1 MASDRQPRTRAG
13 KAASSNSQLT
23 PHTILD
29 EGPTDIT
36 KRLSTTEKTQRLLRV
51 LSLNISENNLLNP
64 VTGGNPTDFVLGV
77 VKSMRS
83 AGRRWFWDM
92 PVVLIETDSSQYMDP
107 PRKEGKKQPPIMAS
121 YFIFGDRLPETLAE
135 DPKLSPFI
143 HENVY
148 LKLQPPE
155 GGKPLYLFPVEG
167 KISTALQRIST
178 APPPPI
184 EGVAEQSKHLVD
196 VSSLGR
202 YLPNSPEDARRLL
215 VVHEVVSGAPL
226 DVNNIHDRLEDVTL
240 IQFSGEDKK
249 TTLPFAILKLFG
261 GASFRLYPYGKYPPK
276 GEVTQGCEVILSEE
290 KYYLIMPDTVAKGLE
305 SRFMSNH
312 LSLGQQ

>member
-1 MASDRQPRTRAG
+1 MASDRQPFTKAG
-13 KAASSNSQLT
+13 KAASSSSQRT

-51 LSLNISENNLLNP
+51 LSANISENNLINP

-77 VKSMRS
+77 VKSLKS

-92 PVVLIETDSSQYMDP
+92 PVVLIETDSQYIDP

-121 YFIFGDRLPETLAE
+121 YFIFGDRLPETLAS

-143 HENVY
+143 HNVY
-148 LKLQPPE
+148 LKLELPE
-155 GGKPLYLFPVEG
+155 GGKSLYLFPVEG

-178 APPPPI
+178 APPSPI

-196 VSSLGR
+196 VSSLSR
-202 YLPNSPEDARRLL
+202 YLPGTPEEARRIL
-215 VVHEVVSGAPL
+215 VVHEVIGGAPL
-226 DVNNIHDRLEDVTL
+226 DVTNIHDSLEDVTL
-240 IQFSGEDKK
+240 VQFAGEDRK
-249 TTLPFAILKLFG
+249 TTMPFAILKLSG

-276 GEVTQGCEVILSEE
+276 GEITQGCEVILSEE
-290 KYYLIMPDTVAKGLE
+290 KYYLIMPDTVARELE
-305 SRFMSNH
+305 SRFMSDH
-312 LSLGQQ
+312 LSLGQ